1 MPEIEAIKKEYE
13 EILQKL
19 SDPGLISDW
28 KKLEVITK
36 KKIFL
41 EKIITKQEELRETKS
56 KIEGKMN
63 SVQIPIKAILGQTK
77 FTVGELLD
85 LQIGD
90 VLQLNTDLN
99 SNIEVMVGE
108 LHKFDAK
115 PGVKKNKVAVKIVE
129 VIRRE
134 DD

>member
-28 KKLEVITK
+28 KNLEVITK

-56 KIEGKMN
+56 KIEEN
-63 SVQIPIKAILGQTK
+63 KAILSTK
-77 FTVGELLD
+77 EDPELVSLAQEE
-85 LQIGD
+85 LPSLWKRQK
-90 VLQLNTDLN
+90 VLEKELKSLLNDGK
-99 SNIEVMVGE
+99 SEEKGSV
-108 LHKFDAK
+108 
-115 PGVKKNKVAVKIVE
+115 IVE
-129 VIRRE
+129 IQPGRE
-134 DD
+134 EMKPACL